1 MKYLL
6 FLALFLTTIFVSA
19 QEIDKK
25 YLVNNWKFV
34 KMGDV
39 EMPAEL
45 SMIAKLS
52 DSTITIGSQISVSS
66 WNYTLG
72 ENNTLILKLDE
83 GQEER
88 WEIKKLT
95 ETEFIFSE
103 GETGDFYLVKTD
115 EELPQV
121 VAPIEEEPLEE
132 PKIYSLD
139 TDYKASKKTGKLLQN
154 KWDVQSVGGKP
165 APEGITLSIEFKKD
179 SKVVLVSNGNSIER
193 GSWKLGKD
201 GKKIEVKDKED
212 GSEEVWGIKVLD
224 KDKLIIIDIRSGEIV
239 MKKAAKTKK

>member
-39 EMPAEL
+39 EMTAEL

-103 GETGDFYLVKTD
+103 GETGDFYLVITD
-115 EELPQV
+115 EDLPQL

-201 GKKIEVKDKED
+201 GIKIEIKDTED

>member
-224 KDKLIIIDIRSGEIV
+224 KDKLIIIDQKSGEIA
-239 MKKAAKTKK
+239 MKKAAITKK

>member
-1 MKYLL
+1 MKCLL

-115 EELPQV
+115 EDLPQL

-132 PKIYSLD
+132 PIIYSLD

-201 GKKIEVKDKED
+201 GKKIEIKDTED

>member
-19 QEIDKK
+19 QEIEKK

-115 EELPQV
+115 EDLPQL

-132 PKIYSLD
+132 PIIYSLD

-201 GKKIEVKDKED
+201 GIKIEIKDTED